1 MSKRLPHYR
10 VEDFFK
16 LLKSR
21 TDQID
26 EQLYEMLLSF
36 TDFNLFKEMMLD
48 YKKSKSEKNSFQG
61 FSLCI
66 EKADLKSNFI
76 LEVI

>member
-1 MSKRLPHYR
+1 
-10 VEDFFK
+10 
-16 LLKSR
+16 
-21 TDQID
+21 
-26 EQLYEMLLSF
+26 MLLSF

-48 YKKSKSEKNSFQG
+48 YKKSKSEMSNFKG

-76 LEVI
+76 LEVNKINI